1 MNRLIVPAIALAV
14 FLSGCATAPPPDRIV
29 LLPEADGKPSAL
41 VVKSAQGETTL
52 YRPYAAADVSVTGA
66 IAPAQSSFE
75 EVRARFGAV
84 LGAQPPRPVSWL
96 VHFVSGREELTPDS
110 APVLE
115 QVKAE
120 LARRP
125 APEIAVI
132 GHTDRVGKAEANDA
146 LSLKRAQFVRDA
158 LIGAGIGAQQI
169 EVAGRGE
176 REPLVPT
183 ADEVAEPRNR
193 RVEINVR

>member
-1 MNRLIVPAIALAV
+1 MSPLIIPVVILAV
-14 FLSGCATAPPPDRIV
+14 YLLASRPEAPKELIV
-29 LLPEADGKPSAL
+29 LLPESDGKPSAL
-41 VVKSAQGETTL
+41 VVNSVQDVAVL
-52 YRPYAAADVSVTGA
+52 DHPYATASVGGKGA
-66 IAPAQSSFE
+66 ITPGQSSSE

-84 LGAQPPRPVSWL
+84 LDAQPPRPVSWL
-96 VHFVSGREELTPDS
+96 VYFVSGRDELTPDS
-110 APVLE
+110 GPILE

-132 GHTDRVGKAEANDA
+132 GHTDRVGKLETNDA

-158 LIGAGIGAQQI
+158 LVGAGIDASQM
-169 EVAGRGE
+169 EVSGRGE

-183 ADEVAEPRNR
+183 ADEVAEPKNR